1 MRTTWLVLLLAA
13 PMAVDRMNARSEAP
27 QASVADAEKAA
38 AAFFQGFVAGDVT
51 RMKDHFAEKVRI
63 EGDIRFLSPAADQTV
78 TRDQLADGYAKF
90 FEKIGREKWTGL
102 MKNAKPT
109 LTRAAKDGELL
120 SFVKAGDFVYDL
132 HFREAVRGER
142 SDLDEAILFV
152 LRDVNGKPTIVAHYA
167 DY

>member
-1 MRTTWLVLLLAA
+1 MWLVLLLAV
-13 PMAVDRMNARSEAP
+13 PTAVDRMPARPGAR
-27 QASVADAEKAA
+27 QTTVADAEKAA

-63 EGDIRFLSPAADQTV
+63 EGDMRFLSPAADQTV
-78 TRDQLADGYAKF
+78 TRDQLADGYGKF

-120 SFVKAGDFVYDL
+120 TFVKAGDFLYDL
-132 HFREAVRGER
+132 HFREALRGER